1 MNPLIIE
8 DFLNLIDIFGFNL
21 SFRYNNYSQYR
32 TKLGGLATI
41 AFGILIILFFDHSSQ
56 DIYNKTNPKVRQSVE
71 YKEDV
76 TIQSPEFLFGL
87 YFSDSDLNLLK
98 FAEGKKIED
107 YFEFWAI
114 KRIRSYNKSENND
127 INIEFK
133 KCNKT
138 MNKVLFSNAFFTK
151 QNNEENEAKIKNT
164 YCLELKDFQLQNA
177 LNEFPKKSLSL
188 YVKKIKSN
196 ETSKINKRF

>member
-1 MNPLIIE
+1 MNSILCE
-8 DFLNLIDIFGFNL
+8 EFLHLIDIFGFNL
-21 SFRYNNYSQYR
+21 TFRNNDFLQYR
-32 TKLGGLATI
+32 TKLGGFFTI
-41 AFGILIILFFDHSSQ
+41 GYGILVILFFLHSSR
-56 DIYNKTNPKVRQSVE
+56 DIYDQTNPKVRQSVVF
-71 YKEDV
+71 KEDA
-76 TIQSPEFLFGL
+76 TIESPEFLFGL

-98 FAEGKKIED
+98 FTEGKKIED
-107 YFEFWAI
+107 YFRFWATI
-114 KRIRSYNKSENND
+114 KSKSFDKSGD
-127 INIEFK
+127 IDIEFK

-138 MNKVLFSNAFFTK
+138 MNKVLFSDAFFTK